1 MIATRNSLHSSLA
14 VLTILLISTAG
25 PRGANAQNTEPAP
38 EPRPSPLA
46 LAQVTLDDGTY
57 VKVHYSSPRMRGRE
71 IFGGLVPLNEVWR
84 FGANEATELTITRSI
99 EFGGEELSAGSYAIF
114 AIPGEETWTI
124 IVNGGLGQWGAFSY
138 SDDDDVLRIDVPAET
153 TEKTHE
159 AFTIRFDEAD
169 GGSGANMVAVWADTQ
184 ISIPI
189 RPSN

>member
-1 MIATRNSLHSSLA
+1 MIATRNCLYSSLA
-14 VLTILLISTAG
+14 VLTILLISTAN
-25 PRGANAQNTEPAP
+25 PRSATAQNTEPAP

-57 VKVHYSSPRMRGRE
+57 VKVHYSSPRMRGRD

-84 FGANEATELTITRSI
+84 FGANEATELTTTRPI
-99 EFGGEELSAGSYAIF
+99 EFGGQELSAGTYAIF
-114 AIPGEETWTI
+114 AIPGDETWAI
-124 IVNGGLGQWGAFSY
+124 IVNEGLGQWGAFSY

-153 TEKTHE
+153 TEKMHE

-169 GGSGANMVAVWADTQ
+169 GGTGVNMVAVWADRQ

-189 RPSN
+189 RSSN